1 MKGVKMVDDMKQEVP
16 GDHEVEEENAVW
28 RDFNGSVFVT
38 SNPKKSEQYSGVSV
52 PVGYNKYK
60 KEGDQFVKDGETENF
75 YLNTSKTRQM
85 ENLMMMR
92 PGDQLYVQGRIKITE
107 SQGVETKKLYPDKVG
122 PDFNQRLP
130 KAWRELLGESKDQ
143 DDLNDGVKQNLEAEN
158 EKAKVREKSE
168 PSVAKKA
175 ANNVA
180 SLLKNN
186 KQSFALAK

>member
-1 MKGVKMVDDMKQEVP
+1 MKGEKMVDDMKQEVP

-38 SNPKKSEQYSGVSV
+38 SNPKKSEKFSAVSV

-60 KEGDQFVKDGETENF
+60 KEGDQFVQDGETENF
-75 YLNTSKTRQM
+75 FLNTTRVRQM
-85 ENLMMMR
+85 ENLMMMS
-92 PGDQLYVQGRIKITE
+92 PGDHLYVQGRIKITE
-107 SQGVETKKLYPDKVG
+107 SQGVETKRLYPDKVG

-130 KAWRELLGESKDQ
+130 KAWRELLGQNKDQ
-143 DDLNDGVKQNLEAEN
+143 NGLNDTAKQNLGAEN

-168 PSVAKKA
+168 PSVAKKT

-180 SLLKNN
+180 SLLKN
-186 KQSFALAK
+186 KKPILALAK